1 LRICGRRAATPACY
15 SAILNTLYILRLKE
29 IRCKIFRLQ
38 RPIFFA
44 YRVAQ
49 ILALLS
55 TFSFLGESFAG
66 MTVAKIEAI

>member
-1 LRICGRRAATPACY
+1 
-15 SAILNTLYILRLKE
+15 
-29 IRCKIFRLQ
+29 
-38 RPIFFA
+38 
-44 YRVAQ
+44 VAQ